1 MDDGSIGIVLHPQD
15 IALLDARKGI
25 EMFRKVDVPVLGIIE
40 NMAVH
45 VCSQCGHHEHIFG
58 EHGGDR
64 IASDYGVPLLASL
77 PLQLSIRVQSD
88 AGRPAVIAEPDSDV
102 TKCYLKAA
110 TAVRQALAGQGD
122 SVVRQFPEIKIS
134 DD

>member
-1 MDDGSIGIVLHPQD
+1 MKAKSACRLRVSRLPSCWRQALRVLILLSLRSLLHRVEVVPETVYDIG
-15 IALLDARKGI
+15 R
-25 EMFRKVDVPVLGIIE
+25 
-40 NMAVH
+40 
-45 VCSQCGHHEHIFG
+45 
-58 EHGGDR
+58 
-64 IASDYGVPLLASL
+64 
-77 PLQLSIRVQSD
+77 IRVQSD
-88 AGRPAVIAEPDSDV
+88 AGRPSVVAEPDSDV

>member
-1 MDDGSIGIVLHPQD
+1 MSARLNAGGIHTVQDLLRHTSGLTYGFFGDSLVKRAYRASGVDPDGEESLST
-15 IALLDARKGI
+15 
-25 EMFRKVDVPVLGIIE
+25 F
-40 NMAVH
+40 
-45 VCSQCGHHEHIFG
+45 
-58 EHGGDR
+58 
-64 IASDYGVPLLASL
+64 ASRLASL